1 MKFIIKYI
9 VLIILFLS
17 SPGLFSAYLEY
28 VPQTVVQPDG
38 SVLELFATGDEY
50 YNWLHDKD
58 GYTIIRNPDDGYLYY
73 AEKQGSILI
82 PGKLRPGIDNPIDAG
97 LEPWLKFSYE
107 HIKPRIDEFIQYRY
121 KPIDDSKRDIIQT
134 PKTGNINNIVIFIRF
149 SDENEF
155 TDQRSTFESMF
166 NAESG
171 NSMKNYFREAS
182 YYNLSVQTYFYPET
196 NGSTVISYQATQPR
210 SYYRPYDANTNPN
223 GYQNSTQRRDRE
235 HALLAN
241 AVNTVKSQ
249 IPASLNIDGDNDGY
263 VDNVCFIVSGTPDA
277 WASLLWPHMWSLYSV
292 TVTINGKR
300 VYTYNFQIRSMTN
313 NSVLCHEMFHSLG
326 APDLYHYTSNGIS
339 PVGPWDLMENNLSP
353 PQHMCAYMKFRYSGW
368 ISSIPEITTSG
379 YYTLSPLTSSTNNAY
394 KIKSPVSTTE
404 YFVVE
409 YRRKTGTFENSLP
422 GSGLIVYRINNSYSG
437 QGNANGPPDEVY
449 VYRPNGTTTNNGT
462 VNSANFSSDV
472 SRTQINNYTNPSAFL
487 SNGSAGYLNI
497 SEIGSSGNTI
507 TFYVGFDT
515 ISVPVLISPADNST
529 NLGLR
534 PTFTWNTFT
543 GATSYEIQVSDVS
556 SFSNLIINQSGLT
569 GTSYTP
575 TVDLSNNT
583 RYYWR
588 VKATT
593 SQGQTGWSS
602 VFSFTTTGTIVIT
615 DINGKLCSGNYIQID
630 YTTGI
635 TFNEG
640 NVFRAFLSDSLGKFI
655 NQIQIGSLASTTSGT
670 ITAFIPT
677 NLASGSKYRIRIIA
691 SNPATTGFDNGED
704 LVITAKLYPYISG
717 KSIVCSGTTEP
728 YFTTVENGIT
738 NTWKV
743 INGGELIGDTKSPN
757 VHIKWDDTSRT
768 GIIILAKS
776 SASGC
781 TDTTF
786 LEVTIHPVPDPT
798 LIGNLSV
805 CENSYFIY
813 RSPIVP
819 GNKNDW
825 EVEGG
830 KIHSILNQEMVKVL
844 WGSKGKGKLRLK
856 QTINETGCYT
866 LLEKDI
872 TINETPVAS
881 KIFGENL
888 SCQNSE
894 AVYSI
899 NKTAGKITKKWSVRG
914 GTIKK
919 QISSDSA
926 LVLWTQTGKGLV
938 KVVFINQSG
947 CMDSSEYEV
956 IVNSIPDPFIS
967 GNARTC
973 ELSVE
978 TYFTYNDKNLSN
990 AWRVLGGEIISDST
1004 EHQIEVKWLTQG
1016 TGKVYVTQTNIVTG
1030 CKNTIYQDIQV
1041 SLKPDKPTIT
1051 AIDNKLKSSSPIGN
1065 QWYLNKQIIPEA
1077 KEQYY
1082 EPKNDGLYSVT
1093 VKIDNCLSEFS
1104 EEYNFTMASVNE
1116 SIIRNFNISPN
1127 PTNGVI
1133 NLTNK
1138 NQGDYLLEIY
1148 NLLGEK
1154 LGTKII
1160 SVEFATLDLDD
1171 YSSQQGM
1178 FILRFYFPN
1187 NQVVTKKVI
1196 RLFNSGN

>member
-1 MKFIIKYI
+1 MIFKYK
-9 VLIILFLS
+9 LIFLLILFLS
-17 SPGLFSAYLEY
+17 TTRLFSAYLEF

-58 GYTIIRNPDDGYLYY
+58 GFTIMRNPEDGYLYY
-73 AEKQGSILI
+73 AEKVGDILV
-82 PGKLRPGIDNPIDAG
+82 PGKLRPGKDNPAEAG
-97 LEPWLKFSYE
+97 LKPWLKFSYE
-107 HIKPRIDEFIQYRY
+107 YIKPRVDEFLEYRY
-121 KPIDDSKRDIIQT
+121 KPIDDSKRDRVQT
-134 PKTGNINNIVIFIRF
+134 PKTGTINNIVIFIRF
-149 SDENEF
+149 SDESEF
-155 TDQRSTFESMF
+155 TDQRSTYESMF

-182 YYNLSVQTYFYPET
+182 YNSLSIQTYFYPET

-210 SYYRPYDANTNPN
+210 NYYRPYDANTNPI

-235 HALLAN
+235 HTLLAN
-241 AVNTVKSQ
+241 AVNAIKSQ
-249 IPASLNIDGDNDGY
+249 IPTSLNIDGDNDGY

-277 WASLLWPHMWSLYSV
+277 WASLLWPHMWSLYSL
-292 TVTINGKR
+292 TVTINEKR

-353 PQHMCAYMKFRYSGW
+353 PQHMCAYMKFRYAGW
-368 ISSIPEITTSG
+368 IASIPEITTSG

-472 SRTQINNYTNPSAFL
+472 SRTQINNFTNPSAFL

-556 SFSNLIINQSGLT
+556 SFSNLVINQTGLT
-569 GTSYTP
+569 GTSFTP
-575 TVDLSNNT
+575 SSDLSNNT

-588 VKATT
+588 VRATT
-593 SQGQTGWSS
+593 AQGQTGWSS
-602 VFSFTTTGTIVIT
+602 VFSFTTTGTIIIT
-615 DINGKLCSGNYIQID
+615 AINGKLCAGNYIQID
-630 YTTGI
+630 FTAGI
-635 TFNEG
+635 TFNDG
-640 NVFRAFLSDSLGKFI
+640 NVFRAYLSDSLGKFN
-655 NQIQIGSLASTTSGT
+655 NQIQIGSLTSTTSGT
-670 ITAFIPT
+670 ITALIPV
-677 NLASGSKYRIRIIA
+677 NIASGSKYRIRIIA
-691 SNPATTGFDNGED
+691 SNPSTTGFDNGQD

-717 KSIVCSGTTEP
+717 KSVVCSGTIEP
-728 YFTTVENGIT
+728 YFTTVENGII

-743 INGGELIGDTKSPN
+743 IKGGELIGDTKSPN
-757 VHIKWDDTSRT
+757 VQIKWDDTSRT
-768 GIIILAKS
+768 GIIRLAKS

-781 TDTTF
+781 TDTTI
-786 LEVTIHPVPDPT
+786 LEVSINPVPNPT
-798 LIGNLSV
+798 IIGDLAV

-813 RSPIVP
+813 RSPIVA

-830 KIHSILNQEMVKVL
+830 KVHSILNQEMVKIL

-856 QTINETGCYT
+856 QTINETGCFT
-866 LLEKDI
+866 LLERDI
-872 TINETPVAS
+872 TINEAPVAT
-881 KIFGENL
+881 KISGEKSTCL
-888 SCQNSE
+888 NSE
-894 AVYSI
+894 NIYSVE
-899 NKTAGKITKKWSVRG
+899 KTTGKITKQWSIKG

-919 QISSDSA
+919 QINSDSA
-926 LVLWTQTGKGLV
+926 LVVWNQTGKGTV

-956 IVNSIPDPFIS
+956 VVNSIPDPFIS

-973 ELSVE
+973 ENSTE
-978 TYFTYNDKNLSN
+978 TYTTYNDKNLTSE
-990 AWRVLGGEIISDST
+990 WRVVGGEIIGDSIG
-1004 EHQIEVKWLTQG
+1004 HQIEVKWITQG
-1016 TGKVYVTQTNIVTG
+1016 NGKVYVTQTNTTTN
-1030 CKNTIYQDIQV
+1030 CKKIIFQDIDV
-1041 SLKPDKPTIT
+1041 ASTPEKPIIT
-1051 AIDNKLKSSSPIGN
+1051 VDDDRLKSSSPIGN
-1065 QWYLNKQIIPEA
+1065 QWYLDKQIIPDA
-1077 KEQYY
+1077 TEQYY
-1082 EPKNDGLYSVT
+1082 EPKTNGLYSVR
-1093 VKIDNCLSEFS
+1093 VKIGSCLSEFS
-1104 EEYNFTMASVNE
+1104 EEFNVTFASVRNE
-1116 SIIRNFNISPN
+1116 LIIDNFNISPN
-1127 PTNGVI
+1127 PTSGVI
-1133 NLTNK
+1133 NLVSNY
-1138 NQGDYLLEIY
+1138 QGEYLVEIY

-1154 LGTKII
+1154 LGSKVI
-1160 SVEFATLDLDD
+1160 SDEFAKIDLAD
-1171 YSSQQGM
+1171 YSSQEGL
-1178 FILRFYFPN
+1178 FIIRFYFPN
-1187 NQVVTKKVI
+1187 NQIITKKVI
-1196 RLFNSGN
+1196 RLLN